1 MIKIIIIK
9 GNMSLLRNAAW
20 CLSNCIRGKPIPD
33 LELVK
38 EAIPILCDMLIN
50 VSDDEVKTDVLWALS
65 YLT

>member
-1 MIKIIIIK
+1 M
-9 GNMSLLRNAAW
+9 
-20 CLSNCIRGKPIPD
+20 SNCVRGKPVPNFD
-33 LELVK
+33 LVK